1 MRIRIALLLLFRIY
15 ITKLSYQIIQIMTK
29 KMIIILFLPCVLTV
43 AYKQSYAQQPSVNFS
58 ANSEGLTVNGDLYKD
73 MNGSPYLFDEWVKG
87 NIQLKDGTI
96 YNNLNL
102 KYDQVRELLIFLA
115 DDNTSKRFSAPI
127 KAFTLTNA
135 DDKNWPR
142 ITFRNGFKAIDGG
155 NEKTYYEVLADGNT
169 QLLKRT
175 AKMIVDERAPGS
187 LILSKQISATTK
199 FYISDSNRIIK
210 IKKDKE
216 SILEALNNKQSELET
231 YIKNNN
237 LNLKGD
243 ADLVKLIEY
252 YNTLK

>member
-1 MRIRIALLLLFRIY
+1 
-15 ITKLSYQIIQIMTK
+15 MTK
-29 KMIIILFLPCVLTV
+29 KIITLLLPCMLTV
-43 AYKQSYAQQPSVNFS
+43 AYKQTYAQQPGVNFS

-73 MNGSPYLFDEWVKG
+73 MNGSPYLFNDWVKG
-87 NIQLKDGTI
+87 NIQLEDGTI

-115 DDNTSKRFSAPI
+115 DDNTSKRFSAPV

-135 DDKNWPR
+135 DDKDWPR

-169 QLLKRT
+169 LLLKRT
-175 AKMIVDERAPGS
+175 EKKIVDERAPGS
-187 LILSKQISATTK
+187 LIVSKQISATTK
-199 FYISDSNRIIK
+199 YYISSNNRISK
-210 IKKDKE
+210 IKKDKK
-216 SILEALNNKQSELET
+216 SVLEVLGNKQSDLET

-237 LNLKGD
+237 LNLKED
-243 ADLVKLIEY
+243 ADLIRLIEY

>member
-1 MRIRIALLLLFRIY
+1 MTNKIITLL
-15 ITKLSYQIIQIMTK
+15 
-29 KMIIILFLPCVLTV
+29 LPCVLTV
-43 AYKQSYAQQPSVNFS
+43 AYKQSYAQQPGVNFS

-73 MNGSPYLFDEWVKG
+73 MNGSPYLFNDWVKG
-87 NIQLKDGTI
+87 NIQLDDGTI

-115 DDNTSKRFSAPI
+115 DDNTSKRFSAPV

-135 DDKNWPR
+135 DDKEWPR

-175 AKMIVDERAPGS
+175 AKKIVDERAPGS
-187 LILSKQISATTK
+187 LIISKQISATTRYYVNK
-199 FYISDSNRIIK
+199 GDRIIK
-210 IKKDKE
+210 IKKDKK
-216 SILEALNNKQSELET
+216 SILEALSDKSSELET
-231 YIKNNN
+231 YIKHNN
-237 LNLKGD
+237 LNLKED
-243 ADLVKLIEY
+243 ADLIKLIEY

>member
-1 MRIRIALLLLFRIY
+1 
-15 ITKLSYQIIQIMTK
+15 MTK
-29 KMIIILFLPCVLTV
+29 KIIILFLPCVLTV
-43 AYKQSYAQQPSVNFS
+43 AYKQSYAQQPGVNFS
-58 ANSEGLTVNGDLYKD
+58 VNSEGLTVNGDLYKD
-73 MNGSPYLFDEWVKG
+73 MQGSAYLFNDWVKG
-87 NIQLKDGTI
+87 NIQLEDGTI
-96 YNNLNL
+96 YNDLTL

-115 DDNTSKRFSAPI
+115 DDNTSKRFSTPI

-175 AKMIVDERAPGS
+175 AKKIVDERAPGS
-187 LILSKQISATTK
+187 LIISKQISATTK
-199 FYISDSNRIIK
+199 YYLNDSNKIVK
-210 IKKDKE
+210 IKKDKK
-216 SILEALNNKQSELET
+216 SILEALNNKQTELET

-237 LNLKGD
+237 LNLKED